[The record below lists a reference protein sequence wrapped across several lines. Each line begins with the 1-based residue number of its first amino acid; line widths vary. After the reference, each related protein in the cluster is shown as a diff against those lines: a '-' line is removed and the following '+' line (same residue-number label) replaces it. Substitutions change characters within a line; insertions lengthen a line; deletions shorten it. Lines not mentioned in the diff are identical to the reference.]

1 MKVVLLPGGSPLQ
14 MEGVMIRH
22 PKHWTWTDDNKMVA
36 IFWVCCT
43 AFGAAIGAVAGR
55 WWGAWG

>member
-1 MKVVLLPGGSPLQ
+1 
-14 MEGVMIRH
+14 MIRH